1 MRDGVELQ
9 CLYLS
14 QCSLPFK
21 EHDLGIVTALGNAFS
36 KLCAFH
42 RESPLAFQRVRSN
55 NNGALWCD
63 YGRFGAVNVL
73 VVFSETAVVAVDEK
87 FAAVVKLLPRQ
98 TLLDARVGVKELLVP
113 ANRAVMAVVTVT
125 NSDQWVTTAE
135 ELRRAS
141 ALVHRAVRDC
151 QV

>member
-1 MRDGVELQ
+1 M
-9 CLYLS
+9 
-14 QCSLPFK
+14 
-21 EHDLGIVTALGNAFS
+21 
-36 KLCAFH
+36 
-42 RESPLAFQRVRSN
+42 
-55 NNGALWCD
+55 
-63 YGRFGAVNVL
+63 NVL
-73 VVFSETAVVAVDEK
+73 FVFSETAVVAVDEK